1 MHTFHRLKEPV
12 DKPLV
17 LLFSWLQAKQK
28 HLSKY
33 AAIYTEQGFDVVVA
47 SITPWQLLWP
57 VKGTQIVAQDIVKF
71 LKNNESYNPMLIHGF
86 SVGGY
91 LWGECMVH
99 MMKDLETYTPLL
111 NRFRCQIWD
120 SAADITEIPIG
131 VPKSLFPKNMA
142 LQNALRKYMIYHLK
156 KFNEPATQHYIR
168 SSQVFHSTLLKAP
181 ALFLLSKTDPIG
193 AEGSNMSVRESME
206 SLGIKVRYF

>member
-1 MHTFHRLKEPV
+1 M